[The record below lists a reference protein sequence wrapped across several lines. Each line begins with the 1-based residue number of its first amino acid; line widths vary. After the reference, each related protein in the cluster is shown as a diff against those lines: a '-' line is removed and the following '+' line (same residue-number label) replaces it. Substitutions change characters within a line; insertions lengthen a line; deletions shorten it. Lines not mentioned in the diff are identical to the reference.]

1 MRAFEY
7 AAPTTKEQAVAL
19 LGSSWDDAAILAGGT
34 DLMSQMK
41 DGINSSRR
49 VVDIKGIKE
58 LEGIQYFAQTAGNGG
73 TSTMLRLGSLVT
85 LEQLREHPDVQ
96 KQYPG
101 LVQACEG
108 ITSAQMRHRGTAGG
122 DLVQRP
128 RCWYFRN
135 GFGLVAKN
143 EPGRPA
149 DIRDDSRYFAIFGN
163 DGPAA
168 FTHTSSLAP
177 LLMAL
182 GARVKL
188 YSSSGT
194 REVPLEQFFVI
205 PKLDTDRENVM
216 RPNEILTE
224 IIVPAGSWKTA
235 VYEIRQKEALDWPL
249 AAAAVTLQMNGGTVK
264 TARVVLGHVATM
276 PWRSPEAEQAITGK
290 AVNEAT
296 ATAAGQ
302 AAVQKA
308 KPMGKN
314 EYKVQLTRVAV
325 KRALLA
331 AVGSAAQGGA

>member
-1 MRAFEY
+1 MQPFEY

-19 LGSSWDDAAILAGGT
+19 LGTRWEDAAILAGGT

-41 DGINSSRR
+41 DNIAAPKRL
-49 VVDIKGIKE
+49 VDIKGIQE
-58 LEGIQYFAQTAGNGG
+58 FDGIQYNTQTG
-73 TSTMLRLGSLVT
+73 LRLGALVT
-85 LEQLREHPDVQ
+85 IEQLREHADVR

-101 LVQACEG
+101 LVQAAEG
-108 ITSAQMRHRGTAGG
+108 ITSAQMRNRGTVGG

-135 GFGLVAKN
+135 GFGIVARP
-143 EPGRPA
+143 EPDRPA
-149 DIRDDSRYFAIFGN
+149 DIADDSRYFSIFGN

-168 FTHTSSLAP
+168 FVHPSLLAP
-177 LLMAL
+177 MLMAL
-182 GARVKL
+182 GAGVKL
-188 YSSSGT
+188 YSSSGS
-194 REVPLEQFFVI
+194 RDVPLEQFFLI
-205 PKLDTDRENVM
+205 PKLETDRENVM

-224 IIVPAGSWKTA
+224 IVVPGGSWKTA
-235 VYEIRQKEALDWPL
+235 VYEVRQKEALDWPL
-249 AAAAVTLQMNGGTVK
+249 AAAAVALQMNGSTVK

-276 PWRSPEAEQAITGK
+276 PWRSPEAEQALAGKSIT
-290 AVNEAT
+290 EAT

-331 AVGSAAQGGA
+331 AVQGGA